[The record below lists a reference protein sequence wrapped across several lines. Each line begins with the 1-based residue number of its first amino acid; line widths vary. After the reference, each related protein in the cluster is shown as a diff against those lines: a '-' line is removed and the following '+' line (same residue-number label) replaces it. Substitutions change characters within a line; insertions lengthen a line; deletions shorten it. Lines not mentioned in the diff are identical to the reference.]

1 MIGDRAALAAGL
13 LLWLILL
20 AGVSRLIWTLT

>member
-1 MIGDRAALAAGL
+1 MTGDRVALAVGL

>member
-1 MIGDRAALAAGL
+1 VTGDRVALAAGL

-20 AGVSRLIWTLT
+20 GGVSRLVWTLT